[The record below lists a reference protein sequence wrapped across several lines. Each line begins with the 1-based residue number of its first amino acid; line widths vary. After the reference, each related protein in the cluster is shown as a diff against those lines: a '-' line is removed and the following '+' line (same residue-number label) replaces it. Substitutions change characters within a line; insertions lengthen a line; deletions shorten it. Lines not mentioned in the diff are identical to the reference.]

1 MPRSSRLIPVL
12 ALPALAAGAI
22 AIGSGASPAQG
33 PAPRTLNL
41 TELEKGA
48 TFTHIRNTKTTSRR
62 ANSAGDL
69 IVFTNPLADPS
80 GKVVGKASAACTTTT
95 GARNFVK
102 SVVTCHGV
110 LVLPDGTMTLQA
122 NVSLDSPTTTGAVT
136 GGTGAY
142 ANARGVVISKQG
154 SNGSQDTITLAN

>member
-1 MPRSSRLIPVL
+1 MPRSNHLIPVL

-22 AIGSGASPAQG
+22 AIGSGSSSAQG

-41 TELEKGA
+41 TELQKGA

-62 ANSAGDL
+62 ANSAGDV
-69 IVFTNPLADPS
+69 IVFTNPVADRS
-80 GKVVGKASAACTTTT
+80 GTVVGKLSAVCTTTT

-102 SVVTCHGV
+102 SVVTCNGV
-110 LVLPDGTMTLQA
+110 LVLPDGTMTWQA
-122 NVSLDSPTTTGAVT
+122 NISLDSPTTTSAVT

-142 ANARGVVISKQG
+142 ANTRGVVVSKQG
-154 SNGSQDTITLAN
+154 PHGSHDTITLAN